1 MKFVTRERI
10 GVERVAVPWL
20 IRKFVDPK
28 AEFIF
33 VPAEKVIDLAKKEGA
48 IPFDSHGNGDIDHVG
63 NKCSFESAVEKYRI
77 TDPAI
82 LKMAKL
88 VHAADITADANL
100 MPETPGFLA
109 VIRGFQLLYPDDN
122 DRLKT
127 QFPIYDALYAYYRS
141 RLEKKA

>member
-20 IRKFVDPK
+20 IRKFVDPT

-33 VPAEKVIDLAKKEGA
+33 VPAEKVIDLAKNEGA
-48 IPFDSHGNGDIDHVG
+48 ISFDAHGNGDIDHVG

-82 LKMAKL
+82 LEMAKL
-88 VHAADITADANL
+88 VHAADITADARQSQK
-100 MPETPGFLA
+100 
-109 VIRGFQLLYPDDN
+109 V
-122 DRLKT
+122 
-127 QFPIYDALYAYYRS
+127 
-141 RLEKKA
+141 